1 MVLVAAWPARRQ
13 AGAKGTTMQE
23 LRFVAV
29 SEDGRYAVL
38 AVPGRSARFTLPI
51 DERLRAVALGQTSRL
66 VQYEIEVESPLRPK
80 EIQARIRAGETIE
93 EIADAAGIA
102 VERVRWFEGPVLAER
117 AYMADQAQKA
127 SVRRRGDSAP
137 STPGP
142 RLGEIVAERLEAFG
156 SDPEGAQWDAK
167 KRGDGSWQV
176 QLAFISGGRLH
187 EAEWLFDPR
196 RRHVL
201 PVDDNAARMSLPGG
215 EPPQPAEPPPGE
227 ATVTQL
233 APRLAG
239 TGTSGFAPV
248 GAGHGG
254 SGHGG
259 SGHGGSGNGGSGNGG
274 SGIGG
279 SGNGGR
285 ARHERPGSSR
295 PPVSEP
301 PSTPST
307 PPAPEAPVA
316 ATSDTS
322 GDDLRPTA
330 AGRHSPAQPV
340 TPEPSGPAKAP
351 VTEPP
356 VAEASPPVAPAT
368 VAAQVSKAAQAPQP
382 EVKVPRPETTVPVAR
397 PESTV
402 SAAAVAAAARDAT
415 PESAAPAE
423 PSNEQAGRQGRKSA
437 RNKRASVPS
446 WDEIMF
452 GSARQRD

>member
-1 MVLVAAWPARRQ
+1 
-13 AGAKGTTMQE
+13 MQE

-117 AYMADQAQKA
+117 AYMADQAQRA

-156 SDPEGAQWDAK
+156 SDPEDAQWDAK

-187 EAEWLFDPR
+187 EAEWVFDPR

-215 EPPQPAEPPPGE
+215 ELPQPAEPQPGE

-259 SGHGGSGNGGSGNGG
+259 SANGGSGN
-274 SGIGG
+274 GG

-295 PPVSEP
+295 PPASEP
-301 PSTPST
+301 APPAPT
-307 PPAPEAPVA
+307 PPAPEVPVA
-316 ATSDTS
+316 AASDTS
-322 GDDLRPTA
+322 GDDLRPSA
-330 AGRHSPAQPV
+330 SGRHSPAQPE
-340 TPEPSGPAKAP
+340 TPEPSRPAKAP
-351 VTEPP
+351 ATEPP
-356 VAEASPPVAPAT
+356 AAATSPPVPPVTPAT
-368 VAAQVSKAAQAPQP
+368 VSAQVSKAGQASQPPRTPQPARAPESSQPSRASQP
-382 EVKVPRPETTVPVAR
+382 EVKEPSPETTVPAAR

-402 SAAAVAAAARDAT
+402 PAATAASPARGAT

-423 PSNEQAGRQGRKSA
+423 PASEQAGRQGRKSA